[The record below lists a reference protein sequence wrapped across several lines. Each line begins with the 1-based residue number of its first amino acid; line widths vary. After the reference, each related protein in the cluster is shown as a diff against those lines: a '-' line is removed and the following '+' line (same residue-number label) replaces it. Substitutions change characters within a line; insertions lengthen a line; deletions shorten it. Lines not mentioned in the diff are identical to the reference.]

1 MVRGEEG
8 RKEGGGGGSGISG
21 RRGGEI
27 GKGEE
32 ERGGVY
38 EARGGGS
45 GGGGGGG
52 AANSACQSVMQ
63 SLGQSLGC
71 SSRRSL
77 PVVLFFLRVTV
88 MVTGRRRRRAQ
99 L

>member
-1 MVRGEEG
+1 M
-8 RKEGGGGGSGISG
+8 
-21 RRGGEI
+21 
-27 GKGEE
+27 
-32 ERGGVY
+32 Y
-38 EARGGGS
+38 EARGGG
-45 GGGGGGG
+45 GGDGG

-77 PVVLFFLRVTV
+77 PVVLFFLRMTKT
-88 MVTGRRRRRAQ
+88 VTGRREERRAQ